1 VQCRRRLG
9 PEYDRQKGILF
20 DEFEEFRSEY
30 ALSDKMEANWFFR
43 SLYDRFPGV
52 QDSKI
57 RVGGGRTHIISG
69 IKIREEQKEQK

>member
-30 ALSDKMEANWFFR
+30 ALSDKMEETWFFR
-43 SLYDRFPGV
+43 GLYDRFPGV
-52 QDSKI
+52 KQSKI
-57 RVGGGRTHIISG
+57 RLGGERARVITGISVD
-69 IKIREEQKEQK
+69 EE